1 MSNEL
6 NIFRPEEYLSKTARE
21 LKPSGIRKFFDVA
34 ATMPDVISLGVG
46 EPDFATPWHIRT
58 EAIKALEKGKTF
70 YTSNSGLIELRK
82 CISDYLENHINVS
95 YKPEDEIMITVGASE
110 AIDVCLRAFVSQ
122 GDEVLVPEPS
132 FVCYK
137 PCAELSGGIPVP
149 LETTWE
155 NGFKL
160 LPEVLESAITE
171 KSKVLILPY
180 PNNPTGGIM
189 TKEDLEKLV
198 PIIKKHNLIV
208 ISDEI
213 YSELTY
219 KGEHVSIASFEG
231 MKERCVV
238 INGFSKAFAMTGWRL
253 GYACAP
259 KEIISAM
266 IKIHQYGIMSAPTF
280 SQYAAI
286 DALKNGMPD
295 VRDMKEQY
303 NERRVYLV
311 NELNKMGLDCFEP
324 LGAFYVFPS
333 IKRLGMSSEEFCE
346 KLLFSEK
353 LAVVPGNAFGECG
366 EGHIRIS
373 YAYSLED
380 IKKALKRMKSF
391 IDKNF
396 K

>member
-1 MSNEL
+1 MINNTSDFCAEN
-6 NIFRPEEYLSKTARE
+6 FLSKTAKE

-58 EAIKALEKGKTF
+58 EAIKALEKGHTF

-82 CISDYLENHINVS
+82 CISSYLEKHINVS
-95 YKPEDEIMITVGASE
+95 YDPSSEIMVTVGASE
-110 AIDVCLRAFVSQ
+110 ALDVCLRAFVSP
-122 GDEVLVPEPS
+122 GDEVLIPEPS

-137 PCAELSGGIPVP
+137 PCTELSGGIPVP
-149 LETTWE
+149 IETKLENE
-155 NGFKL
+155 FKL
-160 LPEVLESAITE
+160 LPEELEKNITE
-171 KSKVLILPY
+171 KTKLLILPY

-189 TKEDLEKLV
+189 TKQDLAKLV

-208 ISDEI
+208 LSDEI

-219 KGEHVSIASFEG
+219 SGEHTSIASFEG

-238 INGFSKAFAMTGWRL
+238 VNGFSKAFAMTGWRL

-259 KEIISAM
+259 KNIISTM

-286 DALKNGMPD
+286 DALKNGMGD
-295 VRDMKEQY
+295 VEEMKEQY

-311 NELNKMGLDCFEP
+311 NALNKMGLDCFTP
-324 LGAFYVFPS
+324 KGAFYVFPS
-333 IKRLGMSSEEFCE
+333 VKRFGMSSEEFCE
-346 KLLFSEK
+346 KLLYSEK

-373 YAYSLED
+373 YAYSLDD
-380 IKKALKRMKSF
+380 IKNALKRMQSF

>member
-82 CISDYLENHINVS
+82 SISDYLENHINVS

>member
-1 MSNEL
+1 MTN
-6 NIFRPEEYLSKTARE
+6 NFNTFHPEQFLSKTARE

-82 CISDYLENHINVS
+82 CISNYLENHINVS
-95 YKPEDEIMITVGASE
+95 YKPEDEIMVTVGASE
-110 AIDVCLRAFVSQ
+110 AIDVCLRAFVSF

-137 PCAELSGGIPVP
+137 PCAELCGGVPVP

-189 TKEDLEKLV
+189 TKEDLEKLI

-219 KGEHVSIASFEG
+219 KGNHVSIASFEG

-259 KEIISAM
+259 KEIIGAM

-295 VRDMKEQY
+295 VEEMKEQY

-311 NELNKMGLDCFEP
+311 NTLNKMGLDCFEP

-333 IKRLGMSSEEFCE
+333 IKKLGMSSEEFCE

-353 LAVVPGNAFGECG
+353 LAVVPGNAFGDSG

-373 YAYSLED
+373 YAYSLDD
-380 IKKALKRMKSF
+380 IKKALKRMQSF

>member
-1 MSNEL
+1 MSST
-6 NIFRPEEYLSKTARE
+6 FTPEAYLSKTAKE
-21 LKPSGIRKFFDVA
+21 IKPSGIRKFFDVA

-58 EAIKALEKGKTF
+58 EAIKALEKGHTF
-70 YTSNSGLIELRK
+70 YTSNSGLIELRE
-82 CISDYLENHINVS
+82 CIAKYLKDSINVS
-95 YKPEDEIMITVGASE
+95 YEPSNEIIVTVGASE
-110 AIDVCLRAFVSQ
+110 AIDVCIRAFVAP
-122 GDEVLVPEPS
+122 GDEVLIPEPS

-137 PCAELSGGIPVP
+137 PCAELSGGVPVAV
-149 LETTWE
+149 ETTQE

-160 LPEVLESAITE
+160 LPEVLEKYITP
-171 KSKVLILPY
+171 KSKLLILPY

-189 TKEDLEKLV
+189 TREDLEKLV
-198 PIIKKHNLIV
+198 PVIKKHNLIV
-208 ISDEI
+208 LSDEI

-219 KGEHVSIASFEG
+219 QGKHASIAEFEG
-231 MKERCVV
+231 MRERCVV
-238 INGFSKAFAMTGWRL
+238 VNGFSKAFAMTGWRL

-259 KEIISAM
+259 KEIISTM

-286 DALKNGMPD
+286 DALKNGMGD
-295 VRDMKEQY
+295 VEDMKEQY
-303 NERRVYLV
+303 NERRVFLV
-311 NELNKMGLDCFEP
+311 NALNKMGLDCFEP

-333 IKRLGMSSEEFCE
+333 IKRFGMSSEEFCE

-373 YAYSLED
+373 YAYSLDD
-380 IKKALKRMKSF
+380 IKKALKRMQHF